1 MRKEGKRREE
11 MKKGEGER
19 TTEREDTKKYVS
31 IRNQH
36 HSDGENILLLFK

>member
-19 TTEREDTKKYVS
+19 TTEREDTKKYVLVIVVPQLAS
-31 IRNQH
+31 MC
-36 HSDGENILLLFK
+36 LFW